1 MRAFLVYNAARLGLF
16 IVALGLLYLIG
27 VGGLMLWA
35 LALIIS
41 GIASYVVLS
50 RLRDNVSRSVNTRVQ
65 RATAKA
71 TDIKQRIEEG
81 ARAEDEDAS
90 LDPAPA
96 QSAAATG
103 TRAEHS

>member
-16 IVALGLLYLIG
+16 LVALGLLYVIG

-41 GIASYVVLS
+41 GIASYIVLS
-50 RLRDNVSRSVNTRVQ
+50 RLRDRVSQSVNTRVQ
-65 RATAKA
+65 RAAAKA

-81 ARAEDEDAS
+81 TRVEDDDAS
-90 LDPAPA
+90 RDPA
-96 QSAAATG
+96 AASSK
-103 TRAEHS
+103 RS

>member
-16 IVALGLLYLIG
+16 LIALGLLYLIG

-41 GIASYVVLS
+41 GIASYIVLS
-50 RLRDNVSRSVNTRVQ
+50 RLRDRVSQSVNGRVQ

-81 ARAEDEDAS
+81 ARVEDEDET
-90 LDPAPA
+90 P
-96 QSAAATG
+96 AAAAAK
-103 TRAEHS
+103 RS

>member
-16 IVALGLLYLIG
+16 LIALGLLYLIG

-41 GIASYVVLS
+41 GIASYIVLS
-50 RLRDNVSRSVNTRVQ
+50 RLRDRVSQSVNGRVQ

-81 ARAEDEDAS
+81 ASVEDEDA
-90 LDPAPA
+90 PVP
-96 QSAAATG
+96 
-103 TRAEHS
+103 